1 MELKI
6 QIIKKLSP
14 FHLAIPVNNLEQN
27 RIFYKEVLG
36 CFEGRSGDHWVD
48 FDFFGH
54 QLVIHLDNTKKNI
67 NSSPVDGKNVPIP
80 HFGVILEWEIFQE
93 FAKKLKKRKIDFIIE
108 PYLRFKGLTGEQFT
122 MFFKDPAG
130 NALEFKSFKNSN
142 QIFAK

>member
-54 QLVIHLDNTKKNI
+54 QLVIHLDNDIKNI
-67 NSSPVDGKNVPIP
+67 KSNPVDGKNVPIP
-80 HFGVILEWEIFQE
+80 HFGVILEWNC
-93 FAKKLKKRKIDFIIE
+93 LLYTSPSPRDKRQSRM
-108 PYLRFKGLTGEQFT
+108 PSS
-122 MFFKDPAG
+122 A
-130 NALEFKSFKNSN
+130 
-142 QIFAK
+142 